1 MPAFCLLLMLLN
13 VCLLLLIVILP
24 AADSLIVIL
33 FASDSLLLSVILPA
47 TAIERFKVWTES
59 TMKIPM
65 GKCAPRIY
73 NNNWLPGSAATSTFW
88 QTQKQIWN
96 GRSMGQRRG
105 RTCGMEGTWRKC
117 IEGEGTPS
125 HSSFFAF
132 YTQPEPRWNMF
143 NLRFSNSQ
151 FPLHIPCRPNLF

>member
-96 GRSMGQRRG
+96 GRSMGQREGGGHAELKERG
-105 RTCGMEGTWRKC
+105 AVVLKGKGLRPTAHSSPS
-117 IEGEGTPS
+117 TPS
-125 HSSFFAF
+125 QSPVGTCS
-132 YTQPEPRWNMF
+132 
-143 NLRFSNSQ
+143 
-151 FPLHIPCRPNLF
+151 I